1 MTEQDEGRLARWSRL
16 KTTGGASE
24 AENSATPDVDSLQS
38 DESSPSR
45 EVPIGFEDLPDP
57 ANLPGGIQ
65 ARNFVPPMTAL
76 ADPEK
81 SEEEGSLLEAP
92 VFDGTEPNKEFG
104 SDASEREL
112 TQEEQEAVGALP
124 PLERLDKD
132 SDFTPFLADNIPDF
146 IRNRALK
153 ILWRSDPLFGF
164 QDGLDDYAENFRVID
179 KLIDAATQS
188 SYKPGQGYDQPE
200 KVDADEDVET
210 ADAVETTELTETS
223 NAQSDDESSAASS
236 ESTATSNESTEDDF
250 PQVDQNTA
258 GPESEPDSGGQGR
271 VAHASKLKKLPAKN
285 ITK

>member
-1 MTEQDEGRLARWSRL
+1 MTERGEGRLARWSRL
-16 KTTGGASE
+16 KAIGGASE
-24 AENSATPDVDSLQS
+24 AEDTAARHVDALPSDDATPHCAA
-38 DESSPSR
+38 PG
-45 EVPIGFEDLPDP
+45 GFEDLPDP
-57 ANLPGGIQ
+57 ADLPGGIQ
-65 ARNFVPPMTAL
+65 VRDFVPPMIPL
-76 ADPEK
+76 ANAEE
-81 SEEEGSLLEAP
+81 SEEGVGTFGAP
-92 VFDGTEPNKEFG
+92 PLDGTVPTEELS
-104 SDASEREL
+104 SDSPEWEL
-112 TQEEQEAVGALP
+112 TPAEEEAVSALP
-124 PLERLDKD
+124 PLESLGKD
-132 SDFTPFLADNIPDF
+132 SDFTPFLADNIPEF

-210 ADAVETTELTETS
+210 AEAVETTELTETP

-236 ESTATSNESTEDDF
+236 ESTATSNELTEDDF
-250 PQVDQNTA
+250 PQADQNTA

-271 VAHASKLKKLPAKN
+271 VTHASKIKKLPAKN